1 MFVVF
6 HLQVLFVLT
15 PFAACQGH
23 RVPASNPEIS
33 AQIGFKMEK
42 SIITT
47 IFCLS
52 PKGSLPINYTLYR
65 DTTLVMTYV
74 AESRRK
80 AEFIVNLSFSELLD
94 ILKCK
99 ADNGFG
105 PKYSRG
111 LIIDLSVNLTSK
123 PDPPILGQQL
133 ALSCAVTYET
143 QEHYKWYF
151 VYPAKNTTEVTQQ
164 NQYIIKSANVGIYYC
179 SVYGYFS
186 NRIEV
191 LAQDLSVNLTSK
203 PDPPIV
209 GQQLALYCTVT
220 YDTKE
225 SYTWYFVYPTK
236 NMTKDTE
243 QNQFIIEAAN
253 SGIYYCSVHGHFSN
267 RIEVPEQDSSF
278 QPVVVGVSVGAIL
291 LLILIIGLICYCSA
305 TKAHRL
311 NIG

>member
-1 MFVVF
+1 MNVVF

-23 RVPASNPEIS
+23 IVPASNPEIS
-33 AQIGFKMEK
+33 AQIDYKLEK
-42 SIITT
+42 SMVTT
-47 IFCLS
+47 ISCWS

-65 DTTLVMTYV
+65 DTTLVNILV
-74 AESRRK
+74 AESRPG
-80 AEFIVNLSFSELLD
+80 AEFVVNLSFSELLET
-94 ILKCK
+94 LKCK

-133 ALSCAVTYET
+133 ALSCAVTFNTQHYE
-143 QEHYKWYF
+143 WYF
-151 VYPAKNTTEVTQQ
+151 VYPTKNTTNITGR
-164 NQYIIKSANVGIYYC
+164 NQYIIESTNVGIYYC
-179 SVYGYFS
+179 SVYGYVS
-186 NRIEV
+186 NGIEV
-191 LAQDLSVNLTSK
+191 LEQDLSVNLTSK

-225 SYTWYFVYPTK
+225 SYTWYFVHPTK
-236 NMTKDTE
+236 NMTKDTK

-291 LLILIIGLICYCSA
+291 LLILIIGLICYCCA
-305 TKAHRL
+305 TKAHRFD
-311 NIG
+311 IA